1 MGDDELYKQAVADIK
16 SLVED
21 VREQCEEFAYK
32 YCYDKPWVLLRF
44 KAEFNKAI
52 REDNV

>member
-1 MGDDELYKQAVADIK
+1 MADELYKQAVEDIK
-16 SLVED
+16 NLVQD
-21 VREQCEEFAYK
+21 VREQCEEFADR

-44 KAEFNKAI
+44 REEFNKAI